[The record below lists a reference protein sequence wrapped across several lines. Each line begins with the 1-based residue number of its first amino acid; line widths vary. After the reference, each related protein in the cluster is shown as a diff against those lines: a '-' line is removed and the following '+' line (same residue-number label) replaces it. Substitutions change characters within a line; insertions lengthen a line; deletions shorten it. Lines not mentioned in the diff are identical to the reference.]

1 MIRKGK
7 LERVLR
13 GIYFDPT
20 FNDFDE
26 LYFLQKQFK
35 KKVSVYQ
42 IKKDSWVL
50 NRYNACR
57 NNDGKYC

>member
-1 MIRKGK
+1 MIRKGQ
-7 LERVLR
+7 LEIVSR
-13 GIYFDPT
+13 GIYFDLT
-20 FNDFDE
+20 YNDFDE

-35 KKVSVYQ
+35 RKVSVYQ
-42 IKKDSWVL
+42 IKKDSLVS

>member
-7 LERVLR
+7 LEKVSR

-26 LYFLQKQFK
+26 LYFYKNSLKRKSAF
-35 KKVSVYQ
+35 
-42 IKKDSWVL
+42 I
-50 NRYNACR
+50 R
-57 NNDGKYC
+57 

>member
-26 LYFLQKQFK
+26 LYFLHKQFK
-35 KKVSVYQ
+35 KKVSAYQ

-50 NRYNACR
+50 N
-57 NNDGKYC
+57 

>member
-1 MIRKGK
+1 M
-7 LERVLR
+7 RVSR

-26 LYFLQKQFK
+26 LYFLQKQFE
-35 KKVSVYQ
+35 KKVSIYQ